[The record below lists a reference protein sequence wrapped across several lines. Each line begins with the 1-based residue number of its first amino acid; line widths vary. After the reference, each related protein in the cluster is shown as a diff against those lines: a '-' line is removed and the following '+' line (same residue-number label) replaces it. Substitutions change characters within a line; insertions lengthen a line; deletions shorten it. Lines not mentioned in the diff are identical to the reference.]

1 MSITHRRS
9 ATYKLEKGLRNALTL
24 CLFSNKIT
32 ELFLIHKIV
41 FNKNILIGTLQ
52 IELFQNFTS
61 MAQALQN
68 LKGLA
73 LGIK

>member
-1 MSITHRRS
+1 MLLPFVFFQI
-9 ATYKLEKGLRNALTL
+9 KLQ
-24 CLFSNKIT
+24 

-41 FNKNILIGTLQ
+41 FNKKILIGTLQ